1 MFEVELFSKDRVRR
15 NTLGAFESGA
25 VTIGRWAGESVFTI
39 PGNTAQPRLDLIRER
54 GSRVRIF
61 DEGKLCMTGL
71 ITRRSGAGPVTPTT
85 GFTVSSDARVLNDLL
100 AWPVSAATLA
110 AQSVEYRTITGP
122 LETVVKTVL
131 SENAKRLRY
140 PITIARDQARGP
152 TVTVQWR
159 FHSIFERLKAL
170 LEQHNAMV
178 DVLMDEAGVLRV
190 EYRSGRVIAKPFDF
204 FSATLSSWEWED
216 QPPTVTRVVVGGQ
229 GEGTARKFVQVID
242 HAREALWNTVIEHF
256 VDARDIEG
264 TAEQPLIDRG
274 LEYLAEGAEKTGVKL
289 GLVSTRERPYG
300 DGYMVGDLVTV
311 NTGDLRDS
319 LTAPLSGVTIMQDDK
334 GRRVEPAVDT
344 IESSTSNMYRL
355 FSRMDRNLRTLM
367 RR

>member
-15 NTLGAFESGA
+15 NTLGAFETGA
-25 VTIGRWAGESVFTI
+25 VTIGRWAGEATFTI
-39 PGNTAQPRLDLIRER
+39 PGNTATPRLDLIRER

-61 DEGKLCMTGL
+61 DEGKLCMTGV
-71 ITRRSGAGPVTPTT
+71 ITRRSGKGPVTPTT
-85 GFTVSSDARVLNDLL
+85 GFAVSSDARVLSDLL
-100 AWPVSAATLA
+100 AWPVSKASLA
-110 AQSVEYRTITGP
+110 AQTVEYRTITGP

-131 SENAKRLRY
+131 AENALRLQY
-140 PITIARDQARGP
+140 PIKVAPDQARGP

-178 DVLMDEAGVLRV
+178 DVLMDEAGVLQA
-190 EYRSGRVIAKPFDF
+190 EYRPGRTIAKPFDF

-216 QPPTVTRVVVGGQ
+216 QPPTATRVVVGGQ

-242 HAREALWNTVIEHF
+242 HAREALWNTVIEQF

-264 TAEQPLIDRG
+264 TADQPLIDRG
-274 LEYLAEGAEKTGVKL
+274 LEHLSEGAEKTGVKL

-300 DGYMVGDLVTV
+300 DDYMVGDLVTV
-311 NTGDLRDS
+311 NTGDMRDS
-319 LTAPLSGVTIMQDDK
+319 LTAPLSGVTITQDGK
-334 GRRVEPAVDT
+334 GRMVDPMVDT
-344 IESSTSNMYRL
+344 IESTTSNMYRL
-355 FSRMDRNLRTLM
+355 VSRMDRNLRTLM

>member
-15 NTLGAFESGA
+15 NTLGAFETGA
-25 VTIGRWAGESVFTI
+25 VTIGRWAGEAVFTI
-39 PGNTAQPRLDLIRER
+39 PGNTAKPRLDLIRER

-61 DEGKLCMTGL
+61 DEGELCMTGV
-71 ITRRSGAGPVTPTT
+71 ITRRSGKGPVTPAT

-100 AWPVSAATLA
+100 AWPVSKASLA

-131 SENAKRLRY
+131 AENASRLQY
-140 PITIARDQARGP
+140 PIKVAADQGRGP

-170 LEQHNAMV
+170 LEQHNAMI
-178 DVLMDEAGVLRV
+178 DVLMDEAGVLQA
-190 EYRSGRVIAKPFDF
+190 EYRPGRTIAKPFDF

-216 QPPTVTRVVVGGQ
+216 QPPSVTRVVVGGQ

-242 HAREALWNTVIEHF
+242 HDREALWNMVIEQF

-264 TAEQPLIDRG
+264 TADQPLIDRG
-274 LEYLAEGAEKTGVKL
+274 LEYLSEGAEKTGVKL

-300 DGYMVGDLVTV
+300 DDYRVGDLVTV

-319 LTAPLSGVTIMQDDK
+319 LTAPLSGVTITQDGN
-334 GRRVEPAVDT
+334 GRTVDPTVDT